1 MSLRRRETQITIPTA
16 PLYVRSTGG
25 ILQLPFAV
33 GLATVT
39 DKVYRE
45 ERDRFMKNLLVN
57 TMAPTAHAGVGVR
70 SDAVDGEESYES
82 Q

>member
-33 GLATVT
+33 GLVTVT
-39 DKVYRE
+39 DKAYRD
-45 ERDRFMKNLLVN
+45 ERAAYMHQLLLN
-57 TMAPTAHAGVGVR
+57 TLKPTAHR
-70 SDAVDGEESYES
+70 IETQPREDEREEDA
-82 Q
+82 